1 MPGQCPATATAPARA
16 ATLRHPR
23 CAVPYRLLLAAWPLL
38 AAAPGL
44 DAATLY
50 AWRDADGV
58 AHYGDHAA
66 DPQRDA
72 IPEQA
77 PQAHPPTQMALARLR
92 LEGQPARQ
100 QAWAD
105 NRLDGPVQVQLRYR
119 RADNVAAV
127 PALPLRA
134 VLPARGS
141 ALLSRLYASDP
152 RYAAPLDLVLEA
164 VPGDPA
170 ARPQDALYRLPFA
183 DVPVRVDQ
191 GAGGRFSHH
200 DAQNHDALDFA
211 LAEGTPVLAARAGTV
226 MQVEAGFAEAGLDR
240 ETFGGRANFVR
251 VLHADGSMALY
262 AHLAPQGV
270 AVQPGQRVAAGQR
283 LALSGNT
290 GLSTAPHLHF
300 AVQVNRGM
308 RLESIPFRMAGALG
322 ELKLPRSA
330 GATDPVQPVAGAA
343 AL

>member
-1 MPGQCPATATAPARA
+1 MPGQCPAPATAHDVAAFRA
-16 ATLRHPR
+16 APR
-23 CAVPYRLLLAAWPLL
+23 WPLL
-38 AAAPGL
+38 VACALGVASSPGAAG
-44 DAATLY
+44 TLY
-50 AWRDADGV
+50 AWKDANGI
-58 AHYGDHAA
+58 AHYGDHVA
-66 DPQRDA
+66 DPQRA
-72 IPEQA
+72 AAPEPPQASASAELPLAQLRLDGQA
-77 PQAHPPTQMALARLR
+77 P
-92 LEGQPARQ
+92 RQ

-105 NRLDGPVQVQLRYR
+105 NRLDGPLQVQLRSR
-119 RADNVAAV
+119 HADNLAAV

-134 VLPARGS
+134 MLPARGS

-152 RYAAPLDLVLEA
+152 RYASPFDLVLEA

-170 ARPQDALYRLPFA
+170 AKPQDALYQLPFVA
-183 DVPVRVDQ
+183 APVRVDQ
-191 GAGGRFSHH
+191 GVGGHFSHH
-200 DAQNHDALDFA
+200 DAQNYYALDFA

-251 VLHADGSMALY
+251 ILHADGSMALY
-262 AHLAPQGV
+262 AHLAPHGV
-270 AVQPGQRVAAGQR
+270 AVQAGQRVAAGQR

-322 ELKLPRSA
+322 ELKLPRSEDTA
-330 GATDPVQPVAGAA
+330 DGAQPVPGAA

>member
-1 MPGQCPATATAPARA
+1 MPGQCPAPATAHDVARLRA
-16 ATLRHPR
+16 APR
-23 CAVPYRLLLAAWPLL
+23 WPLL
-38 AAAPGL
+38 VAWALAVTSTPGAAE
-44 DAATLY
+44 TLY
-50 AWRDADGV
+50 TWRDANGI
-58 AHYGDHAA
+58 AHYGDHVADQQHAA
-66 DPQRDA
+66 A
-72 IPEQA
+72 PE
-77 PQAHPPTQMALARLR
+77 PPSASASAELPLAQLR
-92 LEGQPARQ
+92 LDGQPPRQ

-105 NRLDGPVQVQLRYR
+105 NRLDGPLQVQLRSR
-119 RADNVAAV
+119 HADNLAAV

-152 RYAAPLDLVLEA
+152 RYASPFELLLET

-170 ARPQDALYRLPFA
+170 AKPQDALYQLPFA
-183 DVPVRVDQ
+183 AAPVRVDQ
-191 GAGGRFSHH
+191 GVGGQFSHR
-200 DAQNHDALDFA
+200 DAQNYYALDFA

-251 VLHADGSMALY
+251 ILHADGSMALY
-262 AHLAPQGV
+262 AHLAPNGV
-270 AVQPGQRVAAGQR
+270 AVHPGQRVAAGQR

-322 ELKLPRSA
+322 ELKLPRSEDA
-330 GATDPVQPVAGAA
+330 ADGAQPEPGAA

>member
-1 MPGQCPATATAPARA
+1 MPGQCPAPATAHHAVVPFRA
-16 ATLRHPR
+16 APR
-23 CAVPYRLLLAAWPLL
+23 WPLL
-38 AAAPGL
+38 VAWALGVASTPGAAG
-44 DAATLY
+44 TLY
-50 AWRDADGV
+50 AWKDANGI
-58 AHYGDHAA
+58 AHYGDHVADLQRAA
-66 DPQRDA
+66 A
-72 IPEQA
+72 PEPLPA
-77 PQAHPPTQMALARLR
+77 SASAEPPLAQLR
-92 LEGQPARQ
+92 LDGQPPRQ

-105 NRLDGPVQVQLRYR
+105 NRLDGPLQVQLRSR
-119 RADNVAAV
+119 HADNLAAV

-152 RYAAPLDLVLEA
+152 RYASPFELVLEA

-170 ARPQDALYRLPFA
+170 AKPQDALYRLPFA
-183 DVPVRVDQ
+183 AAPVRVDQ
-191 GAGGRFSHH
+191 GVGGHFSHH
-200 DAQNHDALDFA
+200 DAQNYYALDFA
-211 LAEGTPVLAARAGTV
+211 LAEGTPILAARGGTV

-251 VLHADGSMALY
+251 ILHADGSMALY
-262 AHLAPQGV
+262 AHLAPSGV
-270 AVQPGQRVAAGQR
+270 AVQPGQRVVAGQR

-308 RLESIPFRMAGALG
+308 RLDSIPFRMAGALG
-322 ELKLPRSA
+322 ELKLPRSEDA
-330 GATDPVQPVAGAA
+330 AAAAQPVSAAA

>member
-1 MPGQCPATATAPARA
+1 MPGQCQAPATAREASAFPQRRRA
-16 ATLRHPR
+16 APR
-23 CAVPYRLLLAAWPLL
+23 WRLCIAWSLLAAV
-38 AAAPGL
+38 PGL
-44 DAATLY
+44 GAAATLY
-50 AWRDADGV
+50 AWKDADGV
-58 AHYGDHAA
+58 AHYGDHVA
-66 DPQRDA
+66 DPQREA
-72 IPEQA
+72 ASGP
-77 PQAHPPTQMALARLR
+77 PPPTRPSAAQTALARLR
-92 LEGQPARQ
+92 LDGQAPRQ

-105 NRLDGPVQVQLRYR
+105 NRLDGPVQVHLRYR
-119 RADNVAAV
+119 HVDNVAAV
-127 PALPLRA
+127 PALPLRT

-152 RYAAPLDLVLEA
+152 RYASQFDLVLEA

-170 ARPQDALYRLPFA
+170 AKPQDALYRLPF
-183 DVPVRVDQ
+183 DGVPVRVDQ
-191 GAGGRFSHH
+191 GVGGRFSHH
-200 DAQNHDALDFA
+200 DAQNYYALDFA

-226 MQVEAGFAEAGLDR
+226 MQVETGFAEAGLDR

-251 VLHADGSMALY
+251 IVHADGSMALY

-270 AVQPGQRVAAGQR
+270 AVHAGQRVAAGER

-300 AVQVNRGM
+300 AVQANRGM

-322 ELKLPRSA
+322 ELKLPRSEEA
-330 GATDPVQPVAGAA
+330 AQPVAGAA

>member
-1 MPGQCPATATAPARA
+1 MPGQCPAPAAVRDAATTRLRA
-16 ATLRHPR
+16 APR
-23 CAVPYRLLLAAWPLL
+23 WLLLAVCGSAL
-38 AAAPGL
+38 APVSGASG
-44 DAATLY
+44 TLY
-50 AWRDADGV
+50 AWRDANGI

-72 IPEQA
+72 EVEPPPPASAELSLAQLRLDGQA
-77 PQAHPPTQMALARLR
+77 P
-92 LEGQPARQ
+92 RQ

-105 NRLDGPVQVQLRYR
+105 NRLDGPLQVQLRSR
-119 RADNVAAV
+119 RADNLAAV

-141 ALLSRLYASDP
+141 ALLSRLYPSDP
-152 RYAAPLDLVLEA
+152 RYASPFDLVLEA

-170 ARPQDALYRLPFA
+170 AKPQDALYRLPFA
-183 DVPVRVDQ
+183 AAPVRVDQ
-191 GAGGRFSHH
+191 GVGGHFSHH
-200 DAQNHDALDFA
+200 DAQNYYALDFA

-226 MQVEAGFAEAGLDR
+226 MQVEAGFAAAGLDR

-251 VLHADGSMALY
+251 IVHADGSMALY

-270 AVQPGQRVAAGQR
+270 AVRPGQRIAAGER

-290 GLSTAPHLHF
+290 GLSSAPHLHF

-308 RLESIPFRMAGALG
+308 RLESIPFRMAGARG
-322 ELKLPRSA
+322 ELKLPR
-330 GATDPVQPVAGAA
+330 GEDATDAAQPVAGAA

>member
-1 MPGQCPATATAPARA
+1 MPGQCPAPANVRDAVAPFRA
-16 ATLRHPR
+16 APR
-23 CAVPYRLLLAAWPLL
+23 WPLL
-38 AAAPGL
+38 AAWALVLVSTPS
-44 DAATLY
+44 AAGPLY
-50 AWRDADGV
+50 AWKDAHGN
-58 AHYGDHAA
+58 AHYGDHVA
-66 DPQRDA
+66 DPQRA
-72 IPEQA
+72 AA
-77 PQAHPPTQMALARLR
+77 PAPPPHPASAELPLAQLR
-92 LEGQPARQ
+92 LDGQPPRQ

-105 NRLDGPVQVQLRYR
+105 NRLDGPLQVQLRDR
-119 RADNVAAV
+119 RADNLAAV

-152 RYAAPLDLVLEA
+152 RYASPFDLVLEA

-170 ARPQDALYRLPFA
+170 AKPQNALYRLPFDA
-183 DVPVRVDQ
+183 APVRIDQ
-191 GAGGRFSHH
+191 GVGGHFSHQ
-200 DAQNHDALDFA
+200 DAQNYYALDFA
-211 LAEGTPVLAARAGTV
+211 LAEGTPVLAARDGTV

-251 VLHADGSMALY
+251 ILHTDGSMALY
-262 AHLAPQGV
+262 AHLAPTGV
-270 AVQPGQRVAAGQR
+270 AVHPGQRVAAGQR

-308 RLESIPFRMAGALG
+308 RLDSIPFRMAGPLG
-322 ELKLPRSA
+322 ELKLPRNEDA
-330 GATDPVQPVAGAA
+330 AQPVPGAA

>member
-1 MPGQCPATATAPARA
+1 MPGQCPAPATAHAVAPLRA
-16 ATLRHPR
+16 MPR
-23 CAVPYRLLLAAWPLL
+23 WPLL
-38 AAAPGL
+38 VAWALWAASTPG
-44 DAATLY
+44 AAETLY
-50 AWRDADGV
+50 AWKDANGI
-58 AHYGDHAA
+58 AHYADHLA
-66 DPQRDA
+66 DPQRA
-72 IPEQA
+72 AAPEPPPASASAELPLAQLRLDGQA
-77 PQAHPPTQMALARLR
+77 P
-92 LEGQPARQ
+92 RQ

-105 NRLDGPVQVQLRYR
+105 NRLDGPLQVQLRTR
-119 RADNVAAV
+119 HADNLAAV

-152 RYAAPLDLVLEA
+152 RYASPFALVLEA

-170 ARPQDALYRLPFA
+170 AKPQDALYQLPFA
-183 DVPVRVDQ
+183 APVRVDQ
-191 GAGGRFSHH
+191 GVGGHFSHH
-200 DAQNHDALDFA
+200 DPQNYYALDFA

-251 VLHADGSMALY
+251 ILHADGSMALY
-262 AHLAPQGV
+262 AHLAPNGV
-270 AVQPGQRVAAGQR
+270 AVHPGQRVAAGQR

-322 ELKLPRSA
+322 ELKLPRSEDA
-330 GATDPVQPVAGAA
+330 ADGAQPEPGAA